1 MSEHRILVVDDDP
14 LMVNLLQ
21 ATLENRGFDVLVAT
35 DGQEG
40 LDTIQDEHPDLVV
53 SDIMMPKVDG
63 FELVQRL
70 RADPMVGNTP
80 VVILSAKGE
89 EEDLVKGLELGAD
102 DYVTKPFRPNE
113 FVARLQTILRRRGAL
128 AQGIRPSA
136 EAPFSEEGL
145 QHLSQY
151 IFENFVTG
159 IGNRSAYE
167 AALACAENPG
177 TRFNPLFLYGGPG
190 LGKTHLMCSL
200 ATTAY
205 EKNKSTKV
213 QYLSSET
220 FSQQV
225 LEAYRARSTADLRQR
240 YLSLDILI
248 IDDIQFLAISPSL
261 QHVAADILSD
271 MYDRG
276 KQIVISSDR
285 RPEEIT
291 TLSGGIATG
300 LGIGLVVEVDHPD
313 ASLRSRILRFKAERN
328 AWPLERDL
336 LDHLAS
342 HLESDV
348 RTLEGVAKR
357 LVAMNALSG
366 IPLDTQTVDDLI
378 KEVTL
383 SEEDEI
389 LPPEQ
394 TPSRFEEF
402 LPGSPGV
409 DTGVTEEEKQV
420 DDRLPEYED
429 PFAEEFPRSAFMIRT
444 TGLPEDVAFRVPHP
458 GIRSVVIVGNSRA
471 LVVDTI
477 EALAARTGDGPGIPE
492 GDRWAYMLH
501 VDKKKPKW
509 LLVGLNQWDDTK
521 IFAPAFG
528 NNGTPM
534 ILVVLDSK
542 SPKILD
548 ARRLISSLPS
558 DWPAVVVVLVS
569 ADVETLEGT
578 RKTLTE
584 SLRRLFRVPTGVP
597 MMVSGTVDTY
607 ESRHWLVVAM
617 AERDLGSGEDD

>member
-1 MSEHRILVVDDDP
+1 MGEHRILVVDDDP
-14 LMVNLLQ
+14 LMVKLLQ

-40 LDTIQDEHPDLVV
+40 LDTIKDEHPDLVV

-151 IFENFVTG
+151 TFENFVTG

-167 AALACAENPG
+167 AALASAENPG

-200 ATTAY
+200 ATRAHQ
-205 EKNKSTKV
+205 KDKSIKV

-225 LEAYRARSTADLRQR
+225 LEAYRARSTADLRER

-271 MYDRG
+271 MYDQG

-285 RPEEIT
+285 RPEAIA

-313 ASLRSRILRFKAERN
+313 ASLRSRILRFKAEQN

-366 IPLDTQTVDDLI
+366 IPLDTQAVDDLI
-378 KEVTL
+378 SEVTR
-383 SEEDEI
+383 SEEDEAP
-389 LPPEQ
+389 PPEQ

-402 LPGSPGV
+402 LPGSPRV
-409 DTGVTEEEKQV
+409 DIDIAEEEKQA

-429 PFAEEFPRSAFMIRT
+429 PLAEEFHRSALMIRT

-477 EALAARTGDGPGIPE
+477 EALAARNGESPGIPE

-501 VDKKKPKW
+501 VDNEKPEW

-584 SLRRLFRVPTGVP
+584 SLRRLFRVPADVP
-597 MMVSGTVDTY
+597 MVVSGTMDTY

-617 AERDLGSGEDD
+617 AERDSDSGEED